1 MSTSTRV
8 PQVRLWFTNLGLASN
23 RVTNAPSARTR
34 LALFHRVRFTYAMK
48 RQFLTASAILVAL
61 LTFLPA
67 AHAQILSDHTASAVS
82 SSLGTS
88 LTFSHTVGTATN
100 RIIVVGVQLR
110 IDSGTGNPGATT
122 RVTGITFNGTAL
134 TCLVALADNNSGSCG
149 NSASGTSG
157 FLRSEIWYLLNPTSA
172 TANIVVSVN
181 NSTVLGAGSTSYSGV
196 ASAAT
201 GGSAASNNGIT
212 GTATATLG
220 PITTPANGL
229 VVDSLAV
236 PRSTTTV
243 TATGTGHTKLT
254 DVSDTATAN
263 FHVRGLVGQDTTAN
277 PTVTWSLSPNSPWSI
292 VAAVLTPS
300 PIKRKTQSVIAR

>member
-1 MSTSTRV
+1 MK
-8 PQVRLWFTNLGLASN
+8 RLFFTACLLLT
-23 RVTNAPSARTR
+23 VL
-34 LALFHRVRFTYAMK
+34 LALV
-48 RQFLTASAILVAL
+48 
-61 LTFLPA
+61 PA
-67 AHAQILSDHTASAVS
+67 THAQIISDHTASAVS
-82 SSLGTS
+82 SALGTS
-88 LTFSHTVGTATN
+88 LTFSHTVGTSTN
-100 RIIVVGVQLR
+100 RILLVGVQLR
-110 IDSGTGNPGATT
+110 IDSGSGGPGATT
-122 RVTGITFNGTAL
+122 RVTGVTFNGTAL

-149 NSASGTSG
+149 NSASGTTG
-157 FLRSEIWYLLNPTSA
+157 FLRSEIWYLLNPASA
-172 TANIVVSVN
+172 TANIVVTVN
-181 NSTVLGAGSTSYSGV
+181 NSTVFGAGSTSYSGV

-201 GGSAASNNGIT
+201 GGSAASNNGTT

-220 PITTPANGL
+220 PITTPTNGL

-263 FHVRGLVGQDTTAN
+263 FHMRGLVGQDTATN

-300 PIKRKTQSVIAR
+300 PIKRKTQSVVGD